1 MNIIVAHANNY
12 CIGGNNT
19 LLWNIPED
27 LKRFKELTT
36 NKIVVMGYNTWE
48 SLPKSVRPLPN
59 RTNIVLSDKFIELEG
74 AIVVTSIPD
83 LFNYLLES
91 GYDTDD
97 VFIIGGASIYRQFVG
112 KVDTMY
118 ITKVDIDID
127 GDAYFPEG
135 YESEY
140 NLVEEFRSE
149 NEKYKYSFCVY
160 KSNNLLS

>member
-27 LKRFKELTT
+27 LKKFKELTI
-36 NKIVVMGYNTWE
+36 NKIVVMGYNTWL
-48 SLPKSVRPLPN
+48 SLPDKYRPLPD
-59 RTNIVLSDKFIELEG
+59 RVNIVLSDSPRDIEG
-74 AIVVTSIPD
+74 ATVVTSIPD

-112 KVDTMY
+112 NVDTMY

-127 GDAYFPEG
+127 GDAFFPDN
-135 YESEY
+135 YES
-140 NLVEEFRSE
+140 
-149 NEKYKYSFCVY
+149 KYKLVDKVDSSNDKYNYSFCVY